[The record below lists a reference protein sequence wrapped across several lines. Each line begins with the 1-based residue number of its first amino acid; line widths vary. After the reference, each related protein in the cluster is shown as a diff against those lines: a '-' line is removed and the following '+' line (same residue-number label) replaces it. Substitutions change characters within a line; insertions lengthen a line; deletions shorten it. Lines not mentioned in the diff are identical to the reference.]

1 MQQNPSSPFRFLI
14 LTTILT
20 SVASTGCNAASPNQP
35 PQLIKLTTSQE
46 KGRTVVDLK
55 MTDDK
60 TAPENLFVRLAYSDA
75 EHPRD
80 EWQKWFGGNI
90 SKEGTR
96 FILPSKPEVTPAFF
110 WVDIIDEQGAVV
122 TKGPLPV
129 SWEKKV
135 PASSFKDYFVGTVK
149 VKVHEAEL
157 SEDRKRVPWTG
168 YGVDGG
174 FPGTVVTAVEITNA
188 SGTYSLPEDMVD
200 DLGNPNGHGHVRLIG
215 SPTAIRAE
223 ALLELSMTNGDGAGG
238 HNVLFQVDL
247 EKAQARRFVKVAIDD
262 NHTKTH
268 DWTTIKNHKETKRK
282 APAKDKGAKK
292 VDDRVR
298 DPRMEK
304 CMAILLKNQPHP
316 DRYPPKVKDISKVE
330 GLTAWDINNEELAL
344 IAPYLSHLK
353 WLHFYRMSVGGPSVS
368 DVSPLKVMKNLEKLI
383 FDGTC
388 EKVTDFSVLRNLKNL
403 KHLNLE
409 GTQFSDVSSLESLT
423 KLEILNLCDTPVKD
437 LSALKNLKKLTKL
450 NLDGTQVSD
459 VSVLENLKNLKT
471 LDLEGTQ
478 VKDLSALK
486 NLKDL
491 TELRLVETPVRNL
504 SPLHGL
510 KLKSLDV
517 ELNKFSVKELE
528 MDAKFLSKI
537 KDLYAGSGD
546 YDVKLLRFFVKHR
559 IGNEFRVAY
568 KKIPVEVILDK
579 QVRTI
584 ESRKELEGL
593 GLDETVLSGVDLKS
607 NLILTEQKDLNDPNG
622 TRLLGINYSVT
633 NRSFS
638 VGVMTTCIGFRD
650 AGRWTTKFY
659 SVKRVE

>member
-1 MQQNPSSPFRFLI
+1 
-14 LTTILT
+14 
-20 SVASTGCNAASPNQP
+20 
-35 PQLIKLTTSQE
+35 
-46 KGRTVVDLK
+46 
-55 MTDDK
+55 
-60 TAPENLFVRLAYSDA
+60 
-75 EHPRD
+75 
-80 EWQKWFGGNI
+80 
-90 SKEGTR
+90 
-96 FILPSKPEVTPAFF
+96 
-110 WVDIIDEQGAVV
+110 
-122 TKGPLPV
+122 
-129 SWEKKV
+129 
-135 PASSFKDYFVGTVK
+135 
-149 VKVHEAEL
+149 
-157 SEDRKRVPWTG
+157 
-168 YGVDGG
+168 
-174 FPGTVVTAVEITNA
+174 VE
-188 SGTYSLPEDMVD
+188 M
-200 DLGNPNGHGHVRLIG
+200 
-215 SPTAIRAE
+215 
-223 ALLELSMTNGDGAGG
+223 
-238 HNVLFQVDL
+238 
-247 EKAQARRFVKVAIDD
+247 AIDD
-262 NHTKTH
+262 SPTKTH
-268 DWTTIKNHKETKRK
+268 DWTAITKRK
-282 APAKDKGAKK
+282 ETRRKAEAKEKGAQK
-292 VDDRVR
+292 VNDKNLSQQ
-298 DPRMEK
+298 MEK

-316 DRYPPKVKDISKVE
+316 DTYPPKIKDASKVD
-330 GLTAWDINNEELAL
+330 GLTAWDINDEELAL

-353 WLHFYRMSVGGPSVS
+353 MLHFYRMSVGGPSVS
-368 DVSPLKVMKNLEKLI
+368 DISPLKVMKNLEKLI

-403 KHLNLE
+403 KQLNLE
-409 GTQFSDVSSLESLT
+409 GTQFSDVSSLGSLT

-486 NLKDL
+486 NLKDI

-622 TRLLGINYSVT
+622 TRLIGIEYSVT

-659 SVKRVE
+659 SVKRVD

>member
-1 MQQNPSSPFRFLI
+1 MKNTLRVIVVLLVVGCSS
-14 LTTILT
+14 
-20 SVASTGCNAASPNQP
+20 
-35 PQLIKLTTSQE
+35 
-46 KGRTVVDLK
+46 
-55 MTDDK
+55 
-60 TAPENLFVRLAYSDA
+60 TAPAG
-75 EHPRD
+75 
-80 EWQKWFGGNI
+80 K
-90 SKEGTR
+90 
-96 FILPSKPEVTPAFF
+96 
-110 WVDIIDEQGAVV
+110 
-122 TKGPLPV
+122 
-129 SWEKKV
+129 
-135 PASSFKDYFVGTVK
+135 FKDYLIGSITIRF
-149 VKVHEAEL
+149 HEEKL
-157 SEDRKRVPWTG
+157 PENRKRDPWTG

-174 FPGTVVTAVEITNA
+174 FPQTVVSSLEITDA
-188 SGTYSLPEDMVD
+188 SGTYSLPAGMVD
-200 DLGNPNGHGHVRLIG
+200 DLGNPNIGCVRVRQNG
-215 SPTAIRAE
+215 K
-223 ALLELSMTNGDGAGG
+223 LLELSMTNSDGAGG
-238 HNVLFQVDL
+238 HHVLFQVDL
-247 EKAQARRFVKVAIDD
+247 EKARACRFVRVVIEDD
-262 NHTKTH
+262 FTKTH
-268 DWTTIKNHKETKRK
+268 DWTAIKNHEGTKRK
-282 APAKDKGAKK
+282 SPAKEKGAKK
-292 VDDRVR
+292 ADDRVR

-304 CMAILLKNQPHP
+304 CRAILLKNQAHS
-316 DRYPPKVKDISKVE
+316 DGYPWEAKDISKVE
-330 GLTAWDINNEELAL
+330 GLIAWDINNEELAL
-344 IAPYLSHLK
+344 IAPYLAHLK
-353 WLHFYRMSVGGPSVS
+353 WMHFYRMSVGGPSVS
-368 DVSPLKVMKNLEKLI
+368 DISPLKVMKNLEKLI

-491 TELRLVETPVRNL
+491 AELRLVETQVRNL

-510 KLKSLDV
+510 NLKSLDV
-517 ELNKFSVKELE
+517 ELNKFSVEELE
-528 MDAKFLSKI
+528 QDAKFLSKI

-559 IGNEFRVAY
+559 IGDEFRVAY

-579 QVRTI
+579 KVRTI

-593 GLDETVLSGVDLKS
+593 GLDETALRGVDFKS
-607 NLILTEQKDLNDPNG
+607 NLILTEQKDVNDPNS
-622 TRLLGINYSVT
+622 TRLFGIEYSVT

-638 VGVMTTCIGFRD
+638 VGVMTTCIGFRG

>member
-1 MQQNPSSPFRFLI
+1 MKRLLLSI
-14 LTTILT
+14 I
-20 SVASTGCNAASPNQP
+20 ASLVFAGCA
-35 PQLIKLTTSQE
+35 
-46 KGRTVVDLK
+46 
-55 MTDDK
+55 
-60 TAPENLFVRLAYSDA
+60 
-75 EHPRD
+75 
-80 EWQKWFGGNI
+80 
-90 SKEGTR
+90 
-96 FILPSKPEVTPAFF
+96 
-110 WVDIIDEQGAVV
+110 
-122 TKGPLPV
+122 
-129 SWEKKV
+129 
-135 PASSFKDYFVGTVK
+135 SFKDYSIGTIK
-149 VKVHEAEL
+149 VRVHEAEL

-174 FPGTVVTAVEITNA
+174 FPKTVVSALEITDA
-188 SGTYSLPEDMVD
+188 SGTYSLPADMVD
-200 DLGNPNGHGHVRLIG
+200 DLGNPSGHGHVRLN
-215 SPTAIRAE
+215 E
-223 ALLELSMTNGDGAGG
+223 KLLELSMSNSDGAGW
-238 HNVLFQVDL
+238 HQVLFQVDL
-247 EKAQARRFVKVAIDD
+247 AKAQARRFVEMAIDD
-262 NHTKTH
+262 SPTKTH
-268 DWTTIKNHKETKRK
+268 DWTAITKRK
-282 APAKDKGAKK
+282 ETRRKAEAKEKGAQK
-292 VDDRVR
+292 VNDKNLSQQ
-298 DPRMEK
+298 MEK

-316 DRYPPKVKDISKVE
+316 DTYPPKIKDASKVD
-330 GLTAWDINNEELAL
+330 GLTAWDINDEELAL

-353 WLHFYRMSVGGPSVS
+353 MLHFYRMSVGGPSVS
-368 DVSPLKVMKNLEKLI
+368 DISPLKVMKNLEKLI

-486 NLKDL
+486 NLKDI

-622 TRLLGINYSVT
+622 TRLIGIEYSVT

-659 SVKRVE
+659 SVKRVD